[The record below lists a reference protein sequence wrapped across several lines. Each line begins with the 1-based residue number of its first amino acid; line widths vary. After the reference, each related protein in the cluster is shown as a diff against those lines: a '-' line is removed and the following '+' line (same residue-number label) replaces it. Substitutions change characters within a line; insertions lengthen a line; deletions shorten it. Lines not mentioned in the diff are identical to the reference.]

1 MEQFLLQAFRP
12 SFNTIWSLITKNK
25 IMKKI
30 TFLVTLLLLFG
41 CNTKKND
48 MIDEQKQ
55 NEKLI
60 KTYFENFN
68 NHDWEKMANMYV
80 ENAHFKDPTLG
91 KTIVKQNRKQIIEKY
106 SQLHKIFPDLND
118 KVINIYTSG
127 ENVVVVEFISSG
139 TALDNSKFELPICT
153 IFTLENGLIVKD
165 FTYFDNFE
173 E

>member
-1 MEQFLLQAFRP
+1 MLFR
-12 SFNTIWSLITKNK
+12 S
-25 IMKKI
+25 
-30 TFLVTLLLLFG
+30 
-41 CNTKKND
+41 
-48 MIDEQKQ
+48 
-55 NEKLI
+55 
-60 KTYFENFN
+60 
-68 NHDWEKMANMYV
+68 
-80 ENAHFKDPTLG
+80 DPTLG